1 MLGELAHPWLVIEDA
16 HVNTAQVVRRLFRY
30 MTAGDYLIVEDI
42 RFGAKKR
49 REWWGFLAE
58 CANRCAIDLKYL
70 DFFGVNR
77 CAAPDGWMKKVG

>member
-1 MLGELAHPWLVIEDA
+1 MRGVSFHGESNLSNSKRALPAGMLGELAHPWLVIEDA

-49 REWWGFLAE
+49 REW
-58 CANRCAIDLKYL
+58 
-70 DFFGVNR
+70 
-77 CAAPDGWMKKVG
+77 